1 MIRMFTPY
9 PALSMVLGLRR
20 TGKGILPHKQEKP
33 TVADHDI
40 VEVERGTPEWDDAW
54 EGLGKRL
61 RELEWGDG
69 SDLVQMHNHSGWKLV
84 VSRLQGGQIVHTF
97 RHRDHPKT
105 GRRQYVLVSL
115 PREEPKTAGKSTDY
129 LAKELL
135 ELETRA
141 KALRSVALELF
152 RDKVLLYGE
161 RAAVDI
167 IASYIWIARDLIR
180 AAGEREIQ
188 REIEDNK
195 EG

>member
-1 MIRMFTPY
+1 MIRMLTPY
-9 PALSMVLGLRR
+9 LTSAPGSGKTRDLFGWFSLS
-20 TGKGILPHKQEKP
+20 LPNKQEKSKM
-33 TVADHDI
+33 A
-40 VEVERGTPEWDDAW
+40 
-54 EGLGKRL
+54 
-61 RELEWGDG
+61 
-69 SDLVQMHNHSGWKLV
+69 
-84 VSRLQGGQIVHTF
+84 GG
-97 RHRDHPKT
+97 
-105 GRRQYVLVSL
+105 
-115 PREEPKTAGKSTDY
+115 STDY

-141 KALRSVALELF
+141 KALRAVANELF
-152 RDKVLLYGE
+152 RDKVLLHGE